1 MPLGQSFLNAWV
13 KVNSKHIVIPPTN
26 KNEKD
31 ELNPSRGRKGSVTT
45 ARTVTTSED
54 TETQVIRRFDNRK
67 NKRRL
72 HKTVSA
78 SDLLRDKSKGEKNE
92 ESKLMAVII

>member
-31 ELNPSRGRKGSVTT
+31 ELNHGRGGKGSVTT

-67 NKRRL
+67 KR
-72 HKTVSA
+72 K
-78 SDLLRDKSKGEKNE
+78 KGSV
-92 ESKLMAVII
+92 SKLTKQFPTRTSSLRK